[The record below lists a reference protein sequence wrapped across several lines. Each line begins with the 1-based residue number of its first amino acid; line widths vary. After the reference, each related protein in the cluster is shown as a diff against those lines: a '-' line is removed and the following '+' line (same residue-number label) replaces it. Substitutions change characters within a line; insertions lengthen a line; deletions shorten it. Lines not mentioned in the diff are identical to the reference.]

1 MSLRAL
7 IDSWR
12 TLRRPPAVTERLMSP
27 TSPPPDNDLLIC
39 ELQHR
44 VDELLAD
51 NDSLQERLWALN
63 IAIVSMAEKISE
75 LEEVK

>member
-1 MSLRAL
+1 
-7 IDSWR
+7 
-12 TLRRPPAVTERLMSP
+12 MSP

>member
-1 MSLRAL
+1 MTNA
-7 IDSWR
+7 
-12 TLRRPPAVTERLMSP
+12 TLEGDAAHGQ
-27 TSPPPDNDLLIC
+27 DNDLLIC

-63 IAIVSMAEKISE
+63 IAIVSMAEKIAE
-75 LEEVK
+75 LEDVT

>member
-1 MSLRAL
+1 
-7 IDSWR
+7 
-12 TLRRPPAVTERLMSP
+12 MSP

-51 NDSLQERLWALN
+51 NDSLQERLWAMTTAM
-63 IAIVSMAEKISE
+63 IAMAEKISE
-75 LEEVK
+75 LDSRHEP